1 MNRKGDSVYCS
12 CNNGNGLQSLPLA
25 MGYVPKQEFKD
36 VYAIDQGFFAATI
49 FKELD
54 KPFERGN
61 CCAWK

>member
-1 MNRKGDSVYCS
+1 MNRKGENMYCS
-12 CNNGNGLQSLPLA
+12 SSNVQGLPLA

-36 VYAIDQGFFAATI
+36 VYAIDVGFYRATI

-61 CCAWK
+61 CRV

>member
-1 MNRKGDSVYCS
+1 MYSS
-12 CNNGNGLQSLPLA
+12 CDGIQGMPLA

-36 VYAIDQGFFAATI
+36 VYPIDVGFFKATI

-61 CCAWK
+61 CRV

>member
-1 MNRKGDSVYCS
+1 MYCS
-12 CNNGNGLQSLPLA
+12 ASNVQGLPLA

-36 VYAIDQGFFAATI
+36 VYAIDVGFYRATI

-61 CCAWK
+61 CRV